1 MPDHGYHDVTRLLH
15 EWREG
20 DSEATEK
27 LFPLV
32 YEELRHRAR
41 RCLSGEARGHTL
53 QATALVHEAYLKLTG
68 GSAFEVADRV
78 HFYAVASNAMRQ
90 ILVDHARR
98 RDAQKRG
105 GANRT
110 ISLSEPATLA
120 ISAAGSSGLI
130 DLDDALKELEKIDH
144 RKSDVVDMRF
154 FGGLSNAEI
163 AIALGVTERTV
174 ERDWKFARM
183 FLYRELANGS

>member
-1 MPDHGYHDVTRLLH
+1 
-15 EWREG
+15 
-20 DSEATEK
+20 
-27 LFPLV
+27 
-32 YEELRHRAR
+32 
-41 RCLSGEARGHTL
+41 
-53 QATALVHEAYLKLTG
+53 
-68 GSAFEVADRV
+68 
-78 HFYAVASNAMRQ
+78 MRQ